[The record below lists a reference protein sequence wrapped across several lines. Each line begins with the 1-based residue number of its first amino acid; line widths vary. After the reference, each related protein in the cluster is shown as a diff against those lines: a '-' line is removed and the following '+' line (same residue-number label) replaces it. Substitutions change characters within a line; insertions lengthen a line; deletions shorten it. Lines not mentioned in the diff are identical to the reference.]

1 MLPVESIK
9 EKLNIFSG
17 NGGGIDSW
25 LSCSKTQTIL
35 ESLKDLEKYPL
46 TRARFNQLLTLAH
59 EAPISEAMFKYYWL
73 SSSADHP
80 YDVTAIPEYDESW
93 INSAFITSIDQFYW
107 GMYRFYVDALL
118 YFGSIRTAYQTFREL
133 SDDELKDFFKPFVFR
148 DAVSNRGL
156 ALDSNTIPKDDR
168 YLISE
173 MACKSYEIGA
183 KGETEITKMLLDM
196 YKESQLNGRH
206 TVSIRQLLTGENS
219 EKYKEYQMQLELS
232 ADDYMEETIQNE
244 EDIKQKVGRVSD
256 KFKAIHTL
264 ALDNTE
270 KYLSMVGD
278 LDVYVA
284 TSMRTRYDFRTM
296 ADFCER
302 VFGDERLKSLNIRY
316 FDPTLSAARHHEDK
330 GLIECLMVKCA
341 KALVMHA
348 GARDSFGKDA
358 EATMALS
365 LGKPVVIFCN
375 EEGRKKF
382 FKEVHPLSRLIH
394 FDTGVA
400 VGALVTSSERD
411 VSELLYRTLTNKMQY
426 VLEQRE
432 PGYLILKEKLTNCI
446 VRLQTN
452 DDYLRETFWN
462 YYHHKLHRVN
472 KDEISK

>member
-1 MLPVESIK
+1 MASIESIK
-9 EKLNIFSG
+9 EKFKIFAG
-17 NGGGIDSW
+17 NAGGIDSW
-25 LSCSKTQTIL
+25 LSSTKTPIIL
-35 ESLKDLEKYPL
+35 ESLKDLQTNPL

-59 EAPISEAMFKYYWL
+59 EAPISEAMFRYYWL
-73 SSSADHP
+73 SAFSDHP
-80 YDVTAIPEYDESW
+80 YDVTSITAFNENW
-93 INSAFITSIDQFYW
+93 IHLTSITSIEQFYW

-133 SDDELKDFFKPFVFR
+133 SDDELKEFFRPFVFK

-156 ALDSNTIPKDDR
+156 YLDLNIIPKDDR

-183 KGETEITKMLLDM
+183 RGETEIAKMLLDM
-196 YKESQLNGRH
+196 YEDSQISGKRI
-206 TVSIRQLLTGENS
+206 VSIRQLLTGEYS
-219 EKYKEYQMQLELS
+219 KKYQDLQMQLELS
-232 ADDYMEETIQNE
+232 ADDFMEENIQSVD
-244 EDIKQKVGRVSD
+244 DIQQKVGRVSE
-256 KFKAIHTL
+256 KFKAVHAL

-270 KYLSMVGD
+270 IYLSMVGD

-284 TSMRTRYDFRTM
+284 TSMRTRNDFRMM

-341 KALVMHA
+341 KTLVMHA

-365 LGKPVVIFCN
+365 LGKPVIIFCN
-375 EEGRKKF
+375 EEGRKQF

-400 VGALVTSSERD
+400 VGAMVTSSERD
-411 VSELLYRTLTNKMQY
+411 VYELLYRTLTNKMQY

-432 PGYLILKEKLTNCI
+432 PGYLTLKEKLTNCI

-452 DDYLRETFWN
+452 DNYLRETFWN
-462 YYHHKLHRVN
+462 YYHHKLHRVH
-472 KDEISK
+472 KDEYN